1 MTCKFQLKLRCHV
14 SAVPNLIATGLTREW
29 QKQVSDLDIT
39 LESCS
44 VIQLVMHG
52 IRLWCDARFKFQA
65 TIGLSLEIH

>member
-1 MTCKFQLKLRCHV
+1 MTCKSQLKLRCRV
-14 SAVPNLIATGLTREW
+14 SAMPNLIATGLTKAW
-29 QKQVSDLDIT
+29 QKYIYDSDIT

-65 TIGLSLEIH
+65 TIGLILEIH